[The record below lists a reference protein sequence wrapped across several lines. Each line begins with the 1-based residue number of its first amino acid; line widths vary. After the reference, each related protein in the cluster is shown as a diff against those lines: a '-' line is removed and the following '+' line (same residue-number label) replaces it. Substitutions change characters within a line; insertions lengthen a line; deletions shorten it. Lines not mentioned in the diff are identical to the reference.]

1 MERLEKI
8 IERILWESR
17 FMVILAVISSVFSA
31 LILILMGTY
40 DIIQMINDFFLSIS
54 DKESYEL
61 FQKKVIVR
69 IISAVDFYLIA
80 TVLLIF
86 GVGLYELFISKI
98 DYAEKDTRSSRILIV
113 HSLNQLKDKLAKVI
127 VMVLIVTYF
136 KYALSKKYEE
146 IMGLLYLSAGII
158 MIALAIFF
166 LGKSEEEKEQI

>member
-1 MERLEKI
+1 MERFERI

-17 FMVILAVISSVFSA
+17 LMVILAVISSLFSA

-40 DIIQMINDFFLSIS
+40 DIIQIVSDFFFSIS
-54 DKESYEL
+54 DRESYEI
-61 FQKKVIVR
+61 FQKKIIVR
-69 IISAVDFYLIA
+69 IISAVDSYLIA

-98 DYAEKDTRSSRILIV
+98 DYAEKDTRSSKILII

-136 KYALSKKYEE
+136 KHALSRKYEE
-146 IMGLLYLSAGII
+146 VMDLFFLSVGII

-166 LGKSEEEKEQI
+166 LGKNNKEKE